1 MSNSDSYSLIPNTSF
16 NTNVS
21 DDCVSYSGSE
31 YTLPGIMVNPQSVV
45 DANYFDH
52 GYDTSITFGNTV
64 LTEELLIK
72 LQALLEMVE
81 NHPEL
86 SKELDATLAF
96 RKLKK

>member
-1 MSNSDSYSLIPNTSF
+1 
-16 NTNVS
+16 
-21 DDCVSYSGSE
+21 
-31 YTLPGIMVNPQSVV
+31 MVNPQSVV
-45 DANYFDH
+45 DANYLDDY
-52 GYDTSITFGNTV
+52 GYNTTITFGNTV

-86 SKELDATLAF
+86 SKELNATLAF